1 MSEFSS
7 SAATETSDMELV
19 PTTASIAFVWS
30 AAKPLPCQMHWAS
43 RSPAP
48 RFRAEARTHLKLR
61 AFLLKRLYPPPAAQ
75 LQRGTSPPLRN
86 PQLSEGTKE
95 MIPER

>member
-30 AAKPLPCQMHWAS
+30 AAKPLPCQMLWAGHGPTPHRQRKV
-43 RSPAP
+43 RSIRNTWLAMYSATPLPCASSP
-48 RFRAEARTHLKLR
+48 NETRSTGLSFGFRKRF
-61 AFLLKRLYPPPAAQ
+61 
-75 LQRGTSPPLRN
+75 
-86 PQLSEGTKE
+86 
-95 MIPER
+95 